1 MSNFTILNDKI
12 ITSKY
17 VLDLINHIEKAES
30 KDEAEKVLY
39 NEFSKLILQGKVTF
53 LFLYCDRYE
62 NRIRGRVRASAGFR
76 HGTQRKDFIPDNKW
90 PKTRSKNKTAL
101 RYYDFGR
108 AGWRSFRK
116 NHFIVATS
124 FWDDRENKW
133 KDNPYD
139 AGFTSDW
146 DKIKGLNRLEDYK
159 PVNRPDTK
167 EEREKRDK
175 VIKREAEKRVRQIK
189 KTQNKI
195 KKSLV
200 IENGII
206 KIK

>member
-1 MSNFTILNDKI
+1 MNNFIVLNEKI

-17 VLDLINHIEKAES
+17 VLDLTNYIEKAEDKS
-30 KDEAEKVLY
+30 KAEKILLG
-39 NEFSKLILQGKVTF
+39 EFEKIVLQGKVTF
-53 LFLYCDRYE
+53 MYLYCDRHE

-90 PKTRSKNKTAL
+90 PKTRSSNKTAL

-108 AGWRSFRK
+108 AGWRAFRK
-116 NHFIVATS
+116 DCFIVATS
-124 FWDDRENKW
+124 FWDDSDNKW

-146 DKIKGLNRLEDYK
+146 DKIKDLNRLEDYI
-159 PVNRPDTK
+159 PSDRPDT
-167 EEREKRDK
+167 EEEMKKRQK
-175 VIKREAEKRVRQIK
+175 VTKQEAEKRERQIN
-189 KTQNKI
+189 KTKSKI
-195 KKSLV
+195 KKSFEV
-200 IENGII
+200 TNGII